1 MTAREDIRTLSVPF
15 ATGIAAGVFLPL
27 GEGLLVRLSVLLLAA
42 TACLGAG
49 ALLFRSRCWGTVI
62 LLLALAG
69 LFAGTSS
76 RIAGV
81 FPSSGGSGRDPVTAA
96 ALDAAAGMKEVIGAI
111 PYSTPQANGLVMAL
125 ITGDRSALS
134 KDTVSTFRKAGASHI
149 LALSGLHLGII
160 YAIFLALMAP
170 AGNGPGT
177 RKLRSILIV
186 SIMGFYAIATG
197 ASPSI
202 MRAFLFIL
210 LGELAGILHRQRSGM
225 LTWCGALTIQLA
237 SAPMIVKSVG
247 FQLSYLAMAGIFI
260 LMPKLQ
266 KFWPQ
271 EQKED
276 KTDIQVWASKHL
288 NIPRKIWDAAALAI
302 SCQVFTAPAVWAY
315 FGTFPRYFLI
325 TNLFAMPLT
334 TLTMVLAVAAI
345 ALSTIGICPELLVTA
360 SDISIKLLLFVLDT
374 IASL

>member
-62 LLLALAG
+62 LLLALTV

-170 AGNGPGT
+170 A
-177 RKLRSILIV
+177 
-186 SIMGFYAIATG
+186 A
-197 ASPSI
+197 AS
-202 MRAFLFIL
+202 
-210 LGELAGILHRQRSGM
+210 
-225 LTWCGALTIQLA
+225 
-237 SAPMIVKSVG
+237 
-247 FQLSYLAMAGIFI
+247 
-260 LMPKLQ
+260 
-266 KFWPQ
+266 
-271 EQKED
+271 
-276 KTDIQVWASKHL
+276 
-288 NIPRKIWDAAALAI
+288 
-302 SCQVFTAPAVWAY
+302 
-315 FGTFPRYFLI
+315 
-325 TNLFAMPLT
+325 
-334 TLTMVLAVAAI
+334 
-345 ALSTIGICPELLVTA
+345 
-360 SDISIKLLLFVLDT
+360 
-374 IASL
+374 